1 MQDYEKEYI
10 DNFFKLQNYLSENID
25 TGNELDLLEEA
36 KSDLTLQ
43 DLRAF
48 FSVMADTASD
58 GQLKK
63 LLKSMVKTIAKMEIF
78 KRKVPP
84 IMRLKSPSPTVK
96 SYTKN

>member
-1 MQDYEKEYI
+1 MDYVEEYTQAF
-10 DNFFKLQNYLSENID
+10 DNLHNYLIEHED
-25 TGNELDLLEEA
+25 TGVELDLLNEA
-36 KSDLTLQ
+36 KAGLTLY

-48 FSVMADTASD
+48 YSVMAETATD
-58 GQLKK
+58 GELRK

-84 IMRLKSPSPTVK
+84 IMRLKTPSPTIK